1 MNLLTRYLDLV
12 ARLFAPLSWDEAEVG
27 LPDDPLAT

>member
-1 MNLLTRYLDLV
+1 MNVLTRYLDLV
-12 ARLFAPLSWDEAEVG
+12 ARLFAPCPGTNLKC

>member
-12 ARLFAPLSWDEAEVG
+12 ARLFAPLSWDEPEMS